1 MVELSKPDWWKDLK
15 PRGKTT
21 VSMMTV
27 IPRDPDAREL
37 AAIGEWLYANEKIKT
52 NNSYN
57 VTQYALTALRGAMR
71 AYLKGQR

>member
-1 MVELSKPDWWKDLK
+1 
-15 PRGKTT
+15 
-21 VSMMTV
+21 MMTV